1 MTDSDKIAAAIYA
14 AVKCQNLQ
22 RLSPVDFLV
31 HYNGMIEAMRYQEEH
46 PEPVEQILKKFARG
60 TDS

>member
-1 MTDSDKIAAAIYA
+1 MTDSDKIVAAIYA

-22 RLSPVDFLV
+22 KLSPVDFLA

-46 PEPVEQILKKFARG
+46 SKPVQASG
-60 TDS
+60 PDA